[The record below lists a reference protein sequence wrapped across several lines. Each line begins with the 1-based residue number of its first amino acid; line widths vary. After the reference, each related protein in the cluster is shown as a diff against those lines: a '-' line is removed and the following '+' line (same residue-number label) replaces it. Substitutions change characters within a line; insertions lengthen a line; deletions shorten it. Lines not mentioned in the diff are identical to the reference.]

1 MRNVFLTGFMGTG
14 KTAVGAALARRL
26 GRRFI
31 DLDEE
36 IERTSGESV
45 AAIFARHGEPEFRER
60 ERRALALVCAL
71 DEAIVATGGGAVLD
85 SRNRSS
91 MRASGRIVCVTAD
104 VDTILARLGGG
115 EDRPLLA
122 GAPDR
127 AAKVRE
133 LLSARAAAY
142 ADADLTVDTSGK
154 TVEGVSGEI
163 ADALR
168 GLETSAATRISQRS

>member
-14 KTAVGAALARRL
+14 KTAVGTALARRL
-26 GRRFI
+26 GRPFI

-36 IERTSGESV
+36 IERISRRTI
-45 AAIFARHGEPEFRER
+45 AAIFALHGETEFRER
-60 ERRALALVCAL
+60 ERRALALACAL
-71 DEAIVATGGGAVLD
+71 DGAIVATGGGAVLD

-91 MRASGRIVCVTAD
+91 MRVSGRIVRLTAD
-104 VDTILARLGGG
+104 VDTIVARLGGG

-133 LLSARAAAY
+133 LLAVRAEAY
-142 ADADLTVDTSGK
+142 ADTDLTIDTSGK
-154 TVEGVSGEI
+154 TVEAVSGEI
-163 ADALR
+163 TDALR
-168 GLETSAATRISQRS
+168 ALEASAAARSPRR